1 MMRIGIPKE
10 TKVLEGRV
18 ALVPAAAA
26 DLVKSGH
33 EGLSVGSLQKA
44 LDIPNST
51 LSHHIT
57 KLVSVKLV
65 EQKRDGRILMCI
77 PQYQT
82 FNQLLFFL
90 NDECCIDEPI

>member
-1 MMRIGIPKE
+1 MNIETAANALKE
-10 TKVLEGRV
+10 LGH
-18 ALVPAAAA
+18 PARLSIFKQ
-26 DLVKSGH
+26 LVKSGH

-57 KLVSVKLV
+57 KLVAVKLV

-77 PQYQT
+77 PLYQT